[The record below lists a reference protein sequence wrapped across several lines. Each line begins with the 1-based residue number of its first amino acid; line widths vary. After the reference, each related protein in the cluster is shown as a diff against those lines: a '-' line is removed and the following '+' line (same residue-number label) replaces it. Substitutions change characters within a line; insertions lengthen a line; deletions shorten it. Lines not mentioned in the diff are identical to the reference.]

1 MCNDEEFTDTLLS
14 EYETYLNRY
23 CSQVELTQ
31 ISLIYITLRD
41 LPLPPIHPL
50 PIPWFAPNLTNPP
63 PGLYVPCQNK
73 TAFNGAEG
81 RLLFLPT
88 LNTVI
93 YSETHP
99 LVYMCHVKIKLHLMV
114 QREGFYFCPP
124 SILLFIPKPTP
135 CCKLG
140 CKSLSL

>member
-14 EYETYLNRY
+14 EYETYLHGN

-41 LPLPPIHPL
+41 LPLPHPIHPL
-50 PIPWFAPNLTNPP
+50 PTPWFAPNLTNPP

-88 LNTVI
+88 PQYCYTCIFRNPPPVANLAIN
-93 YSETHP
+93 P
-99 LVYMCHVKIKLHLMV
+99 CHCNKGRDGGHSCWYHEYQES
-114 QREGFYFCPP
+114 QRE
-124 SILLFIPKPTP
+124 
-135 CCKLG
+135 
-140 CKSLSL
+140 